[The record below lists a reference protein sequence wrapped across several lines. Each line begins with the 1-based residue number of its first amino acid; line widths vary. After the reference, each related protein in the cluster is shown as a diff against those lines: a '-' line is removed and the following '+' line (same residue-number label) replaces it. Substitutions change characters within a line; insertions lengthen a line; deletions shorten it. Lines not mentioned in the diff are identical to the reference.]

1 MNQPQRSRLF
11 EWLQHHLLLTFF
23 LLCLSFVTFGWLS
36 FDLIRIFS
44 ANAEY
49 LVDNGWQ
56 GLMDGGFEQLVDLVL
71 TTLAAMVFYIVFK
84 LCEAVLMQRLS
95 NRRTERE

>member
-11 EWLQHHLLLTFF
+11 EWLQRHLIVTFL

-49 LVDNGWQ
+49 LLDNGWQ
-56 GLMDGGFEQLVDLVL
+56 GLMDGGFEQLLDLVL
-71 TTLAAMVFYIVFK
+71 TTLLAMLFYMLFK
-84 LCEAVLMQRLS
+84 LCEGVLIQRLS
-95 NRRTERE
+95 NQSPRRE